1 MSRQPQSKVRIEFSP
16 DRATMV
22 LYGDSSKCQ
31 KVADTFK
38 NCPKTIIINP

>member
-1 MSRQPQSKVRIEFSP
+1 MSRQQQSKVRIEFSP

-22 LYGDSSKCQ
+22 LCGDNNKCQ
-31 KVADTFK
+31 KVASTFK